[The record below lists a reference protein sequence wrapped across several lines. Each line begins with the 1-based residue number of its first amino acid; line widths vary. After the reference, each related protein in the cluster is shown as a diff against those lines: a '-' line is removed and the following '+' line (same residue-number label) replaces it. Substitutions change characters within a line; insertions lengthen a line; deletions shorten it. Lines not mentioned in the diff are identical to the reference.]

1 MSTSTK
7 QDRYLKNYIL
17 DAHFQGKLISYFVGL
32 FMITSASLY
41 SVSYLFFWKM
51 KDKALKVGIPDG
63 HVFYR
68 FIDGQKADLDLLF
81 VALVIFNLILL
92 VGAGIVISHRIAGP
106 IYRFNQYLKTL
117 GPDSTNL
124 KLRKSDFFKELE
136 STINTLKEK
145 MK

>member
-7 QDRYLKNYIL
+7 KIRYLKNYIL
-17 DAHFQGKLISYFVGL
+17 DAHFQGKLLSYFVGL

-41 SVSYLFFWKM
+41 SVSYLFFWRI
-51 KDKALKVGIPDG
+51 KDKAMKIGIPEN

-81 VALVIFNLILL
+81 VALVVFNLFLL

-117 GPDSTNL
+117 GPDSQTL
-124 KLRKSDFFKELE
+124 TLRKSDFFKDLQ
-136 STINTLKEK
+136 STINTLKDK